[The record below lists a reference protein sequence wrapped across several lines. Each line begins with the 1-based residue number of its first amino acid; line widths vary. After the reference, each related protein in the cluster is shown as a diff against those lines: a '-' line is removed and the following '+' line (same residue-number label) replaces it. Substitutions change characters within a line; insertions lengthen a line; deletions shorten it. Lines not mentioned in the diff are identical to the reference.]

1 MAPVVV
7 AQDLLDRTFETLR
20 KCGGG
25 EFECVAFW
33 TGPGNDAS
41 VIDGLHHPDHVSNQF
56 GYSVDSDW
64 LSLFLRELYQQN
76 RSARVQI
83 HTHPGEA
90 FHSITDDGHA
100 LVPAPGFISVV
111 IPDFAQCR
119 IGFEGAAMYV
129 LSDSGAWVRCDT
141 SNVEVC

>member
-1 MAPVVV
+1 MALVSV
-7 AQDLLDRTFETLR
+7 AQDLLDRTFEIFR
-20 KCGGG
+20 GCGGA
-25 EFECVAFW
+25 EFECVVYW
-33 TGPGNDAS
+33 TGPRNDAS
-41 VIDGLHHPDHVSNQF
+41 IIDGLHHPDHDSNEF

-64 LSLFLRELYQQN
+64 LSLFLREIYQQN

-100 LVPAPGFISVV
+100 LVPAPGFISIV
-111 IPDFAQCR
+111 IPDFAQDH

-129 LSDSGAWVRCDT
+129 MSDRGAWARCDV
-141 SNVEVC
+141 SNVKVC